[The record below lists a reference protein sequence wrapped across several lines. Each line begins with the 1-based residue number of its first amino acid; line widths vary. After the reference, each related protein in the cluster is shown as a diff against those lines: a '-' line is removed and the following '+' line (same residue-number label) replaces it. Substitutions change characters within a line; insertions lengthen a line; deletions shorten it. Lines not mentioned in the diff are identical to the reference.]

1 MQTNNNVNPKLV
13 SKSIEVNGN
22 VDVEGCLVLFPK
34 YMLKLVEL
42 GKEIIVTDDKI
53 GDRKACKILISGAL
67 KQDNEEICDVLI
79 YNIEK
84 KTWLAVNVADNCIIR
99 VKRKGYD
106 YYDYYPEFKNL
117 NHSDLDFQVKINA
130 LINYVRIYSSASLS
144 IR

>member
-1 MQTNNNVNPKLV
+1 MQVNNVNPRLI
-13 SKSIEVNGN
+13 SKSVEVSGN

-53 GDRKACKILISGAL
+53 GDRKVCKILISGAL
-67 KQDNEEICDVLI
+67 KEDNEEICDILI

-84 KTWLAVNVADNCIIR
+84 KTWLALNVADNCIIK

-106 YYDYYPEFKNL
+106 YYNYYPELKNL
-117 NHSDLDFQVKINA
+117 NQFDIDSQIKINA
-130 LINYVRIYSSASLS
+130 LVNYVRIYSSASLS
-144 IR
+144 IK

>member
-1 MQTNNNVNPKLV
+1 MQVNNVNPRLILKSVEV
-13 SKSIEVNGN
+13 SGN

-53 GDRKACKILISGAL
+53 GDRKVCKILISGAL
-67 KQDNEEICDVLI
+67 KEDNEEICDILI

-84 KTWLAVNVADNCIIR
+84 KTWLALNVADNCIIK

-106 YYDYYPEFKNL
+106 YYNYYPELKNL
-117 NHSDLDFQVKINA
+117 NQFDIDSQIKINA
-130 LINYVRIYSSASLS
+130 LVNYVRIYSSASLS
-144 IR
+144 IK